1 MYLGLIEERAKKTID
16 KYETM
21 SLNAQDAGVFFNA
34 LAKSVRFNKK
44 IEAAFQEHHER
55 VISK

>member
-1 MYLGLIEERAKKTID
+1 M
-16 KYETM
+16 M
-21 SLNAQDAGVFFNA
+21 SLNTQDAEVFFNA
-34 LAKSVRFNKK
+34 LAKPVHFNKK